1 MRIGALCASKGNCS
15 LICIANDV
23 LFGLGDVAGSY
34 PGIDIDIHHG
44 DHLLFASC
52 RRGSHR
58 VRSAYGG
65 DGVALPVCVSHVDL
79 IRRSHASNVRVRVR
93 VRLQLQLQLVARC
106 SALRCS
112 CKTEARRC
120 RPNNFYIVSLNIVRA
135 LRRSRGSAKGAQIVF
150 CYCAGITDRIGI
162 LKCLLLFKFV
172 Y

>member
-1 MRIGALCASKGNCS
+1 MRIGALCATKGNCS
-15 LICIANDV
+15 LICIANDG

-34 PGIDIDIHHG
+34 PGIDIDIHHGG

-65 DGVALPVCVSHVDL
+65 DGVALPVRVSHVDL
-79 IRRSHASNVRVRVR
+79 IRRSHASNVRVRVC
-93 VRLQLQLQLVARC
+93 VRLQLQLQLQLVARC

-120 RPNNFYIVSLNIVRA
+120 RPNNFYIVSLNIFRA
-135 LRRSRGSAKGAQIVF
+135 F
-150 CYCAGITDRIGI
+150 
-162 LKCLLLFKFV
+162 FV
-172 Y
+172 VAEARQKAHKSYFVCVQQ

>member
-34 PGIDIDIHHG
+34 PCIDIDIHHG

-93 VRLQLQLQLVARC
+93 LQLQLQLVARC
-106 SALRCS
+106 SALCCS
-112 CKTEARRC
+112 CKTEACRC
-120 RPNNFYIVSLNIVRA
+120 RPNNFYIVSLNIFRT
-135 LRRSRGSAKGAQIVF
+135 LRRGWGSAKGAQMLV
-150 CYCAGITDRIGI
+150 CSNNRSYRNS
-162 LKCLLLFKFV
+162 
-172 Y
+172 